1 MHFVLQSFP
10 SQLLLIIP
18 LLLHIF
24 LKKISM
30 GFDKKPD
37 FNIHLDVE
45 VFDKF
50 VKQRIFE
57 DIMDIGLEKEDT
69 KFFKQF
75 NFIAQFTRGKQ
86 MKNLLVHLLRIIR
99 KNEKRWF
106 FLQVFITPSSFSLS
120 ANL

>member
-1 MHFVLQSFP
+1 
-10 SQLLLIIP
+10 
-18 LLLHIF
+18 
-24 LKKISM
+24 M
-30 GFDKKPD
+30 GFDKEPD
-37 FNIHLDVE
+37 FNIHLDGEVFFNHHPLFDE

-57 DIMDIGLEKEDT
+57 DIIDIGLEEENS

-75 NFIAQFTRGKQ
+75 NFISQFTRGKQ

-99 KNEKRWF
+99 KNGKRWF
-106 FLQVFITPSSFSLS
+106 FLKVFITPSSFSLS

>member
-1 MHFVLQSFP
+1 
-10 SQLLLIIP
+10 
-18 LLLHIF
+18 
-24 LKKISM
+24 M

-37 FNIHLDVE
+37 FNIHLDGE
-45 VFDKF
+45 LFDKF

-99 KNEKRWF
+99 KNGKRWF
-106 FLQVFITPSSFSLS
+106 FLKVFITPSSFSLS

>member
-1 MHFVLQSFP
+1 MS
-10 SQLLLIIP
+10 
-18 LLLHIF
+18 
-24 LKKISM
+24 
-30 GFDKKPD
+30 FDKKLD
-37 FNIHLDVE
+37 FNIHLDGE

-75 NFIAQFTRGKQ
+75 NFIAPFTRGKQ
-86 MKNLLVHLLRIIR
+86 MKNLLVHLLRKIR
-99 KNEKRWF
+99 KNGKRWV
-106 FLQVFITPSSFSLS
+106 FLQVFITPSSISLF